1 MAKKKTV
8 EKALNIDSI
17 LFNCRDYLRA
27 ARNSGS
33 FFEKRDMMLTLVF
46 LEKLVEIEHP
56 NAKDMHRYISD
67 NSQKFK
73 LEFIKAYNG
82 KCAYCGASIDLIK
95 KNEFE
100 IDHFLY
106 EKAPIFATKKD
117 AGYMGNLILSCHDCN
132 HNKNSFW
139 IEKEEMDTL
148 NPDGEKIKNVFIR
161 DDKYYIRIN
170 DEFKENTTI
179 EGFYNKLCLGSELH
193 RLDYLIM
200 NIIGLQRYCE
210 DNSDLYVGLGKILD
224 IIREKRNIM

>member
-1 MAKKKTV
+1 MKIEFCFRKLNFHSIEMDCYAGLQRRCGYNCVKFYGKTR
-8 EKALNIDSI
+8 L
-17 LFNCRDYLRA
+17 
-27 ARNSGS
+27 
-33 FFEKRDMMLTLVF
+33 LT

-95 KNEFE
+95 KTEFE

-117 AGYMGNLILSCHDCN
+117 AGYMENLILSCHDCN

-200 NIIGLQRYCE
+200 NIIGLQRSCE
-210 DNSDLYVGLGKILD
+210 GNSDLYVGLGKILD
-224 IIREKRNIM
+224 TIREKRNIM

>member
-1 MAKKKTV
+1 MIAAMALGLIVCYTFGTV
-8 EKALNIDSI
+8 WFIQVYTSKVESIGLMAALGWCVFPFI
-17 LFNCRDYLRA
+17 LPDCIKIALA
-27 ARNSGS
+27 ILIA
-33 FFEKRDMMLTLVF
+33 KRLPKRFVYQG
-46 LEKLVEIEHP
+46 V
-56 NAKDMHRYISD
+56 
-67 NSQKFK
+67 
-73 LEFIKAYNG
+73 
-82 KCAYCGASIDLIK
+82 
-95 KNEFE
+95 
-100 IDHFLY
+100 
-106 EKAPIFATKKD
+106 ATKKD

>member
-1 MAKKKTV
+1 
-8 EKALNIDSI
+8 
-17 LFNCRDYLRA
+17 
-27 ARNSGS
+27 
-33 FFEKRDMMLTLVF
+33 MLEQEELLPQIKQG
-46 LEKLVEIEHP
+46 LEK
-56 NAKDMHRYISD
+56 
-67 NSQKFK
+67 K
-73 LEFIKAYNG
+73 LDAMVMRE
-82 KCAYCGASIDLIK
+82 LIC
-95 KNEFE
+95 
-100 IDHFLY
+100 Y
-106 EKAPIFATKKD
+106 KKD